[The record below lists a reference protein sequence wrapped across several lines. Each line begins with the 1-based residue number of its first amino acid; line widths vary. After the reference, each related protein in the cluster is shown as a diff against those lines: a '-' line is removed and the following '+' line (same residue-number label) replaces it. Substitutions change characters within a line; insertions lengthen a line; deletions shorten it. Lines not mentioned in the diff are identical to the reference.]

1 MVIAGGEPRGVMWIG
16 ADEVAGS
23 GPAIRSMNP
32 RTRVPLEPVYR
43 YGVAD
48 EVERA
53 ASLAAKAFDEFRATS
68 AEQRAVF
75 LETIASGIDTAAPD
89 LIERAHLE
97 TALSHTRLQGEVTRT
112 SNQLRLFAREL
123 RSGLWQGVRIDG
135 ARPDETPQRPELRQR
150 RVPLGPVA
158 VFGASNFPF
167 AYSVAGG
174 DTASALAAGCPVVV
188 KAHDAHLGTSE
199 LVARIVR
206 AAVAECALP
215 DGTFSVLVGDGPDLG
230 IRLVVDPRIQA
241 VGFTG
246 SRSGG
251 LALVKAAAG
260 RDQPIP
266 VFAEMSSVNPVVL
279 FPGALDAGARALATA
294 FVESLT
300 LGAGQYCTNPGLIIG
315 IDSPGLDAFVET
327 AAGAVAADG
336 GAVMLSPNI
345 SDAYR
350 SACERTASGDGVT
363 ELARGTS
370 ADANTSAAVLYTVS
384 GADFV
389 ANPGLRSEMFGA
401 ASLVVRC
408 RDIAEIDEV
417 LRSLDGQLTA
427 SLHISTPDDR
437 ELAAGIL
444 PVLERLAGRIV
455 FNGWP
460 VGAAVGHGIVH
471 GGPFPATSDSRTSSV
486 GSLAID
492 RFLRPIAYQDAPA
505 ELLPDVL
512 RYDNPEHVWRRID
525 GQLEPPASEP
535 GRPVSPHLEVV
546 R

>member
-1 MVIAGGEPRGVMWIG
+1 MVIAGDEPRGVMWIG
-16 ADEVAGS
+16 ADEVAGG

-32 RTRVPLEPVYR
+32 RTRIPLEPVYR

-48 EVERA
+48 EVKRA
-53 ASLAAKAFDEFRATS
+53 ASLAEKAFDEFRATS

-75 LETIASGIDTAAPD
+75 LEIIASGIDTAAPE

-97 TALSHTRLQGEVTRT
+97 TALNHTRLQGEVTRT
-112 SNQLRLFAREL
+112 SNQLRLFAQEL

-206 AAVAECALP
+206 AAVEECALP
-215 DGTFSVLVGDGPDLG
+215 EGTFSVLVGDGPDLG

-279 FPGALDAGARALATA
+279 LPGALDAGAQALAAA

-300 LGAGQYCTNPGLIIG
+300 LGAGQYCTNPGLVLG
-315 IDSPGLDAFVET
+315 IDGPGLDAFVET
-327 AAGAVAADG
+327 AARMVAADG

-345 SDAYR
+345 GDAYR

-363 ELARGTS
+363 ELARGKS
-370 ADANTSAAVLYTVS
+370 ADANASAAALYTVS
-384 GADFV
+384 GVDFV

-408 RDIAEIDEV
+408 RDAADIDAV
-417 LRSLDGQLTA
+417 LHSLDGQLTA
-427 SLHISTPDDR
+427 SLHVSMPNDR
-437 ELAAGIL
+437 ELAAAIL

-492 RFLRPIAYQDAPA
+492 RFLRPVAYQNVPS

-512 RYDNPEHVWRRID
+512 RDDNTEHVWRRID

-535 GRPVSPHLEVV
+535 GRPVSSHLEVV